1 MTIRGFLCAAGA
13 ALGLVAGA
21 AAAQDGP
28 DYVKQDF
35 GFNGCSIDWGPLL
48 AGNSLDDM
56 KRLATENAAL
66 GFTIHPDAIYSHLL
80 VGSFPKDC
88 REPANL
94 SWPLYLAEG
103 HVRDYALQDFG
114 FNGCD
119 VTFGPLMEDTDE
131 DAMVLAA
138 RLANAVGFTYHQG
151 LAFGKVIVGPY
162 PAGCKSPSSLSWPL
176 YLAK

>member
-1 MTIRGFLCAAGA
+1 MTIRGFMCAAGA
-13 ALGLVAGA
+13 ALGLVAGG

-28 DYVKQDF
+28 DYVK
-35 GFNGCSIDWGPLL
+35 
-48 AGNSLDDM
+48 
-56 KRLATENAAL
+56 
-66 GFTIHPDAIYSHLL
+66 
-80 VGSFPKDC
+80 
-88 REPANL
+88 
-94 SWPLYLAEG
+94 
-103 HVRDYALQDFG
+103 QDFG